1 MAWRHFTVSSP
12 TLDLHIEAPGAGQS
26 GVQLLREVRRRHH
39 QNALIP
45 VEPSDLV
52 EQLIH
57 GLVGTARAEVQR
69 AAILERV
76 DFVDEDDAG
85 RLLASPFV

>member
-57 GLVGTARAEVQR
+57 GLV